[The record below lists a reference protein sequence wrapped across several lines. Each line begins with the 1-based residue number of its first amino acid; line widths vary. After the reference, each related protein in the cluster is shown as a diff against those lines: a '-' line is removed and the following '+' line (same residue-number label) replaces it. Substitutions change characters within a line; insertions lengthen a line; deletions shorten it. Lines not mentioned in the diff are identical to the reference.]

1 MLLEYLW
8 LDANLHLRSKIRS
21 FHDEIGID
29 VIRSHFNNGVKY
41 KTCYDTGKQFILSKL
56 PIWNYDGSSTGQ
68 GTTEKSDVLLHPVN
82 FIKHPF
88 LDYHDGERYNCKALL
103 VLCSNMISD
112 DKPVVGNSRY
122 QAAIEF
128 NKPENKDKAVWFGL
142 EQEFFF
148 FEKETKKPLGWK
160 GQQQIKQG
168 EYYCGVNR
176 SSHVERTIMNELITI
191 ALKVGLS
198 MSGINQEVAPA
209 QWEYQIGP
217 VLGIE
222 AGDQMIFA
230 KYILYMLCERH
241 GLYATFHPKPLSG
254 EWNGS
259 GCHINIST
267 AEIRETFSNDDAI
280 IKVITK
286 IGEDHDNFIS
296 NYCGNNNEMRL
307 TGNYETSDP
316 MKFSYGVGSRTS
328 SIRIPIMKG
337 SKNRYFEDRRPGS
350 AIDYYKTLA
359 KYLEYI

>member
-8 LDANLHLRSKIRS
+8 LDANLHLRSKITTF
-21 FHDEIGID
+21 FHDATIHM
-29 VIRSHFNNGVKY
+29 IRKYFNDGDGY
-41 KTCYDTGKQFILSKL
+41 KTCYHPEKKVILSKL
-56 PIWNYDGSSTGQ
+56 PVWSYDGSSTGQ
-68 GTTEKSDVLLHPVN
+68 STTGNSDVLLYPVN

-88 LDYHDGERYNCKALL
+88 LGYDDKDYNSRALL
-103 VLCSNMISD
+103 VLCSNMITQET
-112 DKPVVGNSRY
+112 PAVGNSRY

-128 NKPENKDKAVWFGL
+128 DKPENKDKEVWFGL

-160 GQQQIKQG
+160 GQHQIKQG

-176 SSHVERTIMNELITI
+176 SSHIERVIMNELITI
-191 ALKVGLS
+191 SLKVGLF

-222 AGDQMIFA
+222 AADQMIFA
-230 KYILYMLCERH
+230 KYILYMLCEKH

-267 AEIRETFSNDDAI
+267 AEIRATTCNDDAI
-280 IKVITK
+280 MKVITK
-286 IGEDHDNFIS
+286 MGDDHSNFIS

-316 MKFSYGVGSRTS
+316 MNFSYGVGSRDCS
-328 SIRIPIMKG
+328 VRIPLMMGG
-337 SKNRYFEDRRPGS
+337 SENRYFEDRRPGS

-359 KYLEYI
+359 KYLDYL